1 MHHFKYVNFCWDD
14 AKAAT
19 LKGADRLVYRSNLL
33 GSDQRITNTGGGNT
47 SSKLIE
53 KDPLTGED
61 VEVLWVKGSGG
72 DLRTAGRE
80 FFSSLYQSKLV
91 GLQASYGAR
100 ADKGLKSQAEDDMVA
115 AYNHT
120 TFNLNPRPSSI
131 DTPLHSFVPGKFVDH
146 MHPNAIIAIA
156 ASKRCVEL
164 TREIFAGEMD
174 YVPWMRP
181 GFELGLAMQEI
192 SAKNPKC
199 RAIMMGQH
207 GFISWADDDK
217 ECYTETLRYIE
228 TAATFIEAKYAAKG
242 GDATAFGGAKYQTLP
257 VEKRAEIFAA
267 INPWLRGQVSQQRR
281 FIGTVQDDEKI
292 LRFVN
297 SKDAARLA
305 ELGTSCPDHF
315 LRTKI
320 KPLYVKLDGEFESL
334 SPLERFKLALSET
347 DDDSL
352 SKHESFRHN
361 EDSRVKPVQ
370 ERLKMLLPFVREG
383 RYITIELN
391 SEGQPELVLKN
402 ISFAESLV
410 KPMGYEFNGK
420 HACENF
426 TEKAVETL
434 TWAIR
439 FYVNKRLRDERNECG
454 IAAVTKADSSPEA
467 LAHFIAALKTKLAA
481 GIAQYRKDYATYYE
495 KCKRSNSPAMRD
507 PNPTVVLIPG
517 LGMVAWGK
525 DKSESRVTAEF
536 YNCAVEVMRGAEAID
551 EYIALPQQEAF
562 DIEYWLLEEAKLK
575 RMPAEKELARQV
587 VIVIGAGSGIG
598 KETAHRI
605 SKEGAQ
611 IVCVDLNEA
620 AAKATADELIAKL
633 GQGIGVAGTGLSGCG
648 PAIGLGANITG
659 RASIR
664 SMLDKVAL
672 AYGGFDHIAV
682 TAGIFVP
689 SDTTGH
695 IPDDKWALTFGINVT
710 GSYLV
715 ADEASITWRA
725 QGLRGNLVL
734 TTSANAAVAKKGS
747 VAYDCS
753 KAAANHLVREL
764 AIELS
769 PLVRVNGVAPATVV
783 QGSAMFPRDRV
794 IGSLAKYNIPYTD
807 DEATESLVTKLAQ
820 FYADRTLTKSPITPA
835 DQAEAYFLLI
845 SNRLSK
851 TTGQVI
857 TVDGGLHEAFLR

>member
-1 MHHFKYVNFCWDD
+1 MLHFNYVNFCWDD

-47 SSKLIE
+47 SSKLME
-53 KDPLTGED
+53 TDPLTGEQI
-61 VEVLWVKGSGG
+61 EVLWVKGSGG

-80 FFSSLYQSKLV
+80 FFSSLYQSKLI
-91 GLQASYGAR
+91 GLQVSYGAR

-257 VEKRAEIFAA
+257 AEKRAELFAA

-320 KPLYVKLDGEFESL
+320 KPLYVDWN
-334 SPLERFKLALSET
+334 PQT
-347 DDDSL
+347 
-352 SKHESFRHN
+352 
-361 EDSRVKPVQ
+361 ED
-370 ERLKMLLPFVREG
+370 L
-383 RYITIELN
+383 
-391 SEGQPELVLKN
+391 
-402 ISFAESLV
+402 
-410 KPMGYEFNGK
+410 
-420 HACENF
+420 
-426 TEKAVETL
+426 
-434 TWAIR
+434 
-439 FYVNKRLRDERNECG
+439 
-454 IAAVTKADSSPEA
+454 
-467 LAHFIAALKTKLAA
+467 AALQAKLAA

-611 IVCVDLNEA
+611 IVCVDLNEI
-620 AAKATADELIAKL
+620 AAKATADELTAKL

-648 PAIGLGANITG
+648 PAIGLGANITD
-659 RASIR
+659 RTSIR
-664 SMLDKVAL
+664 AMLDKVAL

-715 ADEASITWRA
+715 ADEASSTWKA

-747 VAYDCS
+747 LAYDCS

-764 AIELS
+764 AMELS

-835 DQAEAYFLLI
+835 DQAEAYFILI